1 MGRNDLARYRT
12 TELVANLLPVSP
24 DLQNLLDKA
33 SQEEAMAL
41 VGALR
46 SAYEAGQEDSDARTG
61 RLMARIFGG
70 FIGVT
75 PGVDL
80 DQDVDATPRERV
92 RSVVRTLAGAAFGV
106 KR

>member
-1 MGRNDLARYRT
+1 MKLAQYRT
-12 TELVANLLPVSP
+12 TELVANLLPVNP
-24 DLQNLLDKA
+24 DLQAILDR
-33 SQEEAMAL
+33 STPEEAMAL
-41 VGALR
+41 VSALR

-80 DQDVDATPRERV
+80 DMNEQSPRERV
-92 RSVVRTLAGAAFGV
+92 RNMVRTLAGVMGRGA
-106 KR
+106 R

>member
-1 MGRNDLARYRT
+1 MRPWET
-12 TELVANLLPVSP
+12 TALVASLPKSEALQELVN
-24 DLQNLLDKA
+24 KA
-33 SQEEAMAL
+33 THEEALAL
-41 VGALR
+41 VDALR

-80 DQDVDATPRERV
+80 DQSDEPRDRV
-92 RSVVRTLAGAAFGV
+92 RSVVRSLAGAAL
-106 KR
+106 RSRR